1 MLTLCETAS
10 SLSQHSSR
18 RRAAKTSLL
27 TSPLRIRGNIENMT
41 TTRDSRGRFVQSSVT
56 VMIATL
62 FTLTLVQPDNAV
74 ALASYSS
81 NARNMERLAS
91 GDASGGSSYDNF
103 PKTDGSKK
111 RRAITGCKIPSA
123 RRQAASILGISS
135 SFSEKD
141 CNMRVLSGDT
151 DFMLQAIRKLDCPTC
166 PYGIDPN

>member
-1 MLTLCETAS
+1 MRTFSVIRLLVVMLTLCETAS

-27 TSPLRIRGNIENMT
+27 TSPLRIRGNIEDMT

-103 PKTDGSKK
+103 QKLMDPRNDVLL
-111 RRAITGCKIPSA
+111 
-123 RRQAASILGISS
+123 QAARFLPHVA
-135 SFSEKD
+135 KL
-141 CNMRVLSGDT
+141 RVYLAFHHLSVRRIAT
-151 DFMLQAIRKLDCPTC
+151 
-166 PYGIDPN
+166 